1 MNEVSYD
8 AWANMYDRTHSYLGD
23 DIPFYLEEALQ
34 CGGPILEVGCG
45 TGRVALSLANAGMNV
60 VGIDISE
67 AMISVAKDKL
77 RAKKELKDKVTFLQ
91 RDMSAFKL
99 DQKFALIIT
108 PFRSFQ
114 ALLSVAEQRQALE
127 SFRQHLVPGGKLII
141 DAFVPDL
148 EALVNDPSVLSY
160 LSESRDP
167 ITNDLLVTWNRS
179 YVDTYNQILDVHHV
193 IDVLSSDG
201 RVSDSF
207 YRDFQMRYI
216 FRYELQYLIELAGF
230 EFENL
235 YGDFQRT
242 PFDEESSEQVWVV
255 RSPQP
260 TDI

>member
-8 AWANMYDRTHSYLGD
+8 AWANIYDRTHSYLGD
-23 DIPFYLEEALQ
+23 DLPFYLEEALQ
-34 CGGPILEVGCG
+34 CGGAVLEAGCG
-45 TGRVALSLANAGMNV
+45 TGRVALALASAGMDV
-60 VGIDISE
+60 VGIDISK

-77 RAKKELKDKVTFLQ
+77 RKKKELRHKVTFLQ
-91 RDMSAFKL
+91 RDMSEFKL

-114 ALLSVAEQRQALE
+114 ALLSVAQQRQTLE
-127 SFRQHLVPGGKLII
+127 SFREHLVPSGKLII

-167 ITNDLLVTWNRS
+167 ITKELLVTWNQS
-179 YVDTYNQILDVHHV
+179 QVDTYNQILDVRHV
-193 IDVLSSDG
+193 IDVLSNDG
-201 RVSDSF
+201 HVNDRF

-230 EFENL
+230 KFENL

-255 RSPQP
+255 RSP
-260 TDI
+260 